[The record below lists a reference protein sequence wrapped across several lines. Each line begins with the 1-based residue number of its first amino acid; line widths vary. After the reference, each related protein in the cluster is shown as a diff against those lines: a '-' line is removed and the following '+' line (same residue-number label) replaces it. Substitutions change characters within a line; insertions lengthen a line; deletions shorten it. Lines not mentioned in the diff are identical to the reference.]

1 VTGVLP
7 IALEDA
13 TKALQVFLHSG
24 KEYVCL
30 MQLHGDV
37 PEEKIINILKEF
49 TGEIYQK
56 PPLRASVKREVRK
69 RKIYNIEVL
78 EIEDRKVLFKVSCQA
93 GTYIRKLCFDI
104 GEALKVGAHMKEL
117 RRIRT
122 GPFTENEKN
131 YTLHQVFE
139 AAMEYKNFGNE
150 EKLRKVIRPI
160 EECFEYIPKIYI
172 KDSAVDAICHG
183 AYLTIPGIAKLD
195 SNIQPKQM
203 VAIFTLKNE
212 AVALGNALLS
222 TEQILELNKGLAV
235 EIKRVIMRPGTYPK
249 LWKSK

>member
-1 VTGVLP
+1 MLP
-7 IALEDA
+7 IALENA

-24 KEYVCL
+24 KEYICL

-37 PEEKIINILKEF
+37 SEEKLINALKEF

-69 RKIYNIEVL
+69 RIIYNIELL
-78 EIEDRKVLFKVSCQA
+78 EVEDRKVLFKVACQA

-104 GEALKVGAHMKEL
+104 GEALGVGAHMKEL

-122 GPFTENEKN
+122 GPFTENEKI
-131 YTLHQVFE
+131 YTLHEVFE
-139 AAMEYKNFGNE
+139 AAIEYKNFGNE
-150 EKLRKVIRPI
+150 EKLRKVIRPV

-183 AYLTIPGIAKLD
+183 AYLAVPGIVKLD
-195 SNIQPKQM
+195 SNIQPKQI

-212 AVALGNALLS
+212 VVALGNALLS

-235 EIKRVIMRPGTYPK
+235 EVKRVIMAPGTYPK
-249 LWKSK
+249 LWKK

>member
-1 VTGVLP
+1 VLP

-30 MQLHGDV
+30 MQLHDDV
-37 PEEKIINILKEF
+37 SEEKIINALKEF

-69 RKIYNIEVL
+69 RKIYNIELL
-78 EIEDRKVLFKVSCQA
+78 EIEERKVLFKASCQA

-104 GEALKVGAHMKEL
+104 GEVLGIGAHMKEL

-122 GPFTENEKN
+122 GPFTENEKI
-131 YTLHQVFE
+131 YTLHEVFE
-139 AAMEYKNFGNE
+139 AAMEYKNFGRE
-150 EKLRKVIRPI
+150 EKLRKIIRPI

-172 KDSAVDAICHG
+172 KDSAVDAVCHG
-183 AYLTIPGIAKLD
+183 AYLAVPGIAKLD
-195 SNIQPKQM
+195 AEIQPKQM

-212 AVALGNALLS
+212 AVALGSALLS

-235 EIKRVIMRPGTYPK
+235 EIKRVIMPSGTYPK
-249 LWKSK
+249 LWKNK